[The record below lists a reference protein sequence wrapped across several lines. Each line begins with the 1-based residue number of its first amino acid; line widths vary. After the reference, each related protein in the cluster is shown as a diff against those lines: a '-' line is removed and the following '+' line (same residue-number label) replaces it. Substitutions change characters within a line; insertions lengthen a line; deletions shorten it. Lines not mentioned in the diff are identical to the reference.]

1 MINMEESNIYPD
13 LIVTLEE
20 TFPFREAGL
29 IDEIII
35 HTLNGGY
42 DTVIAAKIES
52 GSLWQES
59 SEGNFA
65 RIDSGDIPRLYKEKS
80 LIALQGLCCVTHP
93 ECLRQET
100 LIGKKVGLF
109 EVNSPLASFEVRSDH
124 DRKIAHQLL
133 KK

>member
-1 MINMEESNIYPD
+1 MNTGIY
-13 LIVTLEE
+13 LS
-20 TFPFREAGL
+20 
-29 IDEIII
+29 
-35 HTLNGGY
+35 GGY
-42 DTVIAAKIES
+42 DTVIAAKRES

-59 SEGNFA
+59 SEGNFS

-80 LIALQGLCCVTHP
+80 FIGLQGLCCVTHP

-100 LIGKKVGLF
+100 LIGNKVGLF

-133 KK
+133 IPSNFQQDVPSWVVFQLWP